1 MLFEN
6 QKSIDRRKNIM
17 SDRKKQR
24 INWQS
29 TLFNGCSEKLSG
41 TNIDRHILPMKSIP
55 T

>member
-1 MLFEN
+1 MPLTDEKTLP
-6 QKSIDRRKNIM
+6 QTE
-17 SDRKKQR
+17 KKQG

-41 TNIDRHILPMKSIP
+41 INIDRHILPMKSIP

>member
-6 QKSIDRRKNIM
+6 QKSVDRQKNIT

-29 TLFNGCSEKLSG
+29 TLFNGYSEKLSG
-41 TNIDRHILPMKSIP
+41 TNIDRHILPVKSIP
-55 T
+55 I